1 MGDPRGHLRGAQTG
15 SGCSASRAKIGKAV
29 QLLSL
34 YTEEATLNVIAAQE
48 GGLRDVECF
57 RADFRH

>member
-1 MGDPRGHLRGAQTG
+1 M
-15 SGCSASRAKIGKAV
+15 

-34 YTEEATLNVIAAQE
+34 YTEEATLNVIATEE